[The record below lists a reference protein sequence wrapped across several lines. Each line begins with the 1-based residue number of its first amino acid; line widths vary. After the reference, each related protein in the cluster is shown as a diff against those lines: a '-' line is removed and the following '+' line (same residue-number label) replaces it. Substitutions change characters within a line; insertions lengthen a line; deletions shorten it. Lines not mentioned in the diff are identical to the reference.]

1 MFFGI
6 ATPTEAG
13 AVGSVGACLLAALNG
28 RLTWKNMWDAANST
42 AHHYA
47 GDHRLFFVP
56 VFLVWCLTIWAASGS
71 LPNCSPAYRVVCSA
85 FLIVSNLA
93 VFFLGMF
100 LEFIEIV
107 YIVLPL
113 FVPAA
118 MALGIDLVWFGV
130 VMAINLQIA
139 FISPPVGF
147 SLFYLQ
153 SVAPPEMRTSD
164 IHRSAFPVMAIQVII
179 LILVMYFPQTVTWLI
194 QASYKF
200 AQ

>member
-1 MFFGI
+1 MVFDGLGGKTFITALLTGI
-6 ATPTEAG
+6 PG
-13 AVGSVGACLLAALNG
+13 GVLGF
-28 RLTWKNMWDAANST
+28 M
-42 AHHYA
+42 
-47 GDHRLFFVP
+47 
-56 VFLVWCLTIWAASGS
+56 IAS
-71 LPNCSPAYRVVCSA
+71 N
-85 FLIVSNLA
+85 IA

-118 MALGIDLVWFGV
+118 KALGIDPVWFGV

-153 SVAPPEMRTSD
+153 SVAPPEMKTSE
-164 IHRSAFPVMAIQVII
+164 IHRSAFPFMALQVVV
-179 LILVMYFPQTVTWLI
+179 LALVLAFPQTVSWLVN
-194 QASYKF
+194 AAVK
-200 AQ
+200 